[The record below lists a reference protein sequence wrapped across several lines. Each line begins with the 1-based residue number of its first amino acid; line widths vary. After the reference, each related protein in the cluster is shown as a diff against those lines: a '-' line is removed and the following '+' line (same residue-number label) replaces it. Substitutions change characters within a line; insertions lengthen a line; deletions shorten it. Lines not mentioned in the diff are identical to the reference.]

1 MPISERV
8 IKHSLEYGSTDVID
22 DESDA
27 TNIVNRITFKSLV
40 GCIGQLSDLV
50 VQSNEIFC
58 ELVLLTST
66 TGSRLNSLTSRV
78 TSLAASV
85 EALPNK
91 RPTYDIIIDETTTH
105 RQFFQVPQTQQLSS
119 KDTISFSMQKTYDSD
134 TIRKMPPFHTLDP
147 YKDSLMGGNKISS
160 ISDRYSHPKFFFNQW
175 CLVQEARMKKIE
187 KDKAQQK
194 ADKKARKVKQT
205 TASATDDMR
214 KSKKKESISWQD
226 R

>member
-1 MPISERV
+1 MPISERI
-8 IKHSLEYGSTDVID
+8 IKHSFDYGSKDIVSGETD
-22 DESDA
+22 EE
-27 TNIVNRITFKSLV
+27 NIVNRITFKSLV

-66 TGSRLNSLTSRV
+66 TTTRLNSLASRV
-78 TSLAASV
+78 STLSSTV
-85 EALPNK
+85 ESMPNSK
-91 RPTYDIIIDETTTH
+91 PSYDISIEEATVH
-105 RQFFQVPQTQQLSS
+105 RQFLQVPQTQQLSS
-119 KDTISFSMQKTYDSD
+119 KDTVSFSMQTTYDSD
-134 TIRKMPPFHTLDP
+134 TIRKMPPFHVLNP
-147 YKDSLMGGNKISS
+147 YKDCLMGGGKITS

-175 CLVQEARMKKIE
+175 CLAQESRMKKIE
-187 KDKAQQK
+187 AEKAQQK

-205 TASATDDMR
+205 TVTATDDMR